1 MGENTRIPWA
11 HHTFNGWIGC
21 TRIAPECDHCYAEL
35 MAKFRGWAKWG
46 PAEMRKRTT
55 VENWK
60 KPLRWDREAAENSTR
75 YRVFSSSL
83 SDVFDA
89 EVPAAWRSDLF
100 DLIRHT
106 PNLDWLL
113 LTKRPAAMRDYLNN
127 LPGAPWPNLWSLVS
141 AGCQK
146 TANSFVPILLE
157 TNTVV
162 RGVSCEP
169 ILECVDFSKWM
180 TRTARLRVPTLDW
193 IIVGDESGHHPRPSD
208 REWYR
213 RIRRQCE
220 ANGVAF
226 FLKQFCD
233 SRGHKTETPEL
244 DGRRW
249 IQFPKHS
256 MNPELV
262 AP

>member
-21 TRIAPECDHCYAEL
+21 TQVAPECDHCYAEL
-35 MAKFRGWAKWG
+35 MAKFRGWAVWG
-46 PAEMRKRTT
+46 GGQPRHRTRD
-55 VENWK
+55 ENWK
-60 KPLRWDREAAENSTR
+60 KPLRWNREAEEKRTR

-89 EVPAAWRSDLF
+89 EVPKEWRYDLF
-100 DLIRHT
+100 DLIRST

-113 LTKRPAAMRDYLNN
+113 LTKRPALMRDYLNS
-127 LPGAPWPNLWSLVS
+127 LPGAPWPNIWALVS

-157 TNTVV
+157 TKAVV

-169 ILECVDFSKWM
+169 ILECVDFSEWM
-180 TRTARLRVPTLDW
+180 RPGRLGERIDW
-193 IIVGDESGHHPRPSD
+193 IIVGDESGHHSRASNHQ
-208 REWYR
+208 WYR
-213 RIRRQCE
+213 QIRRQCRE
-220 ANGVAF
+220 NGVAF

-244 DGRRW
+244 DGQRW
-249 IQFPKHS
+249 IQFPATS
-256 MNPELV
+256 INPALV
-262 AP
+262 VL